1 MDCDILM
8 IRRYISKLIRITYLL
23 ISQLWGCRCE
33 LVHIKVLEKVEVE
46 EYQDLL
52 DKLDEAV
59 TSESSR
65 KLIEE
70 GVINTLQE
78 RSKLSV

>member
-1 MDCDILM
+1 MICLLM
-8 IRRYISKLIRITYLL
+8 R
-23 ISQLWGCRCE
+23 QLWGCRCE
-33 LVHIKVLEKVEVE
+33 LVHIKVSEEVKIE

-59 TSESSR
+59 TLESSR

-70 GVINTLQE
+70 GVINHP
-78 RSKLSV
+78 